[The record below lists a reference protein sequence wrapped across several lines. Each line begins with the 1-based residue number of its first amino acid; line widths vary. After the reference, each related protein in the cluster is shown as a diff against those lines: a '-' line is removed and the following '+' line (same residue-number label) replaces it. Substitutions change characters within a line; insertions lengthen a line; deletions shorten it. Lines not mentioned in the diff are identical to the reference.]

1 MGFIELVNF
10 HLNIESLILQLN
22 LHIPYKGSRAY
33 LHGTS
38 FFDEVERVNIEM
50 NLFPNLFLEKII
62 FRRFSINQ
70 CVLSLKNPIDFSM
83 VVAQGCYS
91 SLDKSVKKE
100 FWILESG
107 FKTTERITYDEDCL
121 LAAAAICLDT
131 KSIHRHGLVNSGTTI
146 EEIVAFTKYLHNAV
160 AAPNVGKWLF
170 AQIELNQKLPK
181 IFNNI
186 EIQLTK
192 MIANKF
198 SISLVFLD
206 GINVGSISFIVG
218 GL

>member
-1 MGFIELVNF
+1 
-10 HLNIESLILQLN
+10 LQQN
-22 LHIPYKGSRAY
+22 LHIPYKGSRTY

-50 NLFPNLFLEKII
+50 NFFPNLFLEKMI
-62 FRRFSINQ
+62 FRRFSSNQ
-70 CVLSLKNPIDFSM
+70 CILSLKNPIDFSV

-91 SLDKSVKKE
+91 SLDRSVKEE
-100 FWILESG
+100 FWILEGMS
-107 FKTTERITYDEDCL
+107 KTTERIPYDEDCL
-121 LAAAAICLDT
+121 LAGAAICLDS

-160 AAPNVGKWLF
+160 AAPIVGKWLF
-170 AQIELNQKLPK
+170 AQIELNQKLPE
-181 IFNNI
+181 IFKSI
-186 EIQLTK
+186 EIRLAK

-198 SISLVFLD
+198 STSLVFLD
-206 GINVGSISFIVG
+206 GINVGSIRFIIG